1 MVELHIDRATLG
13 DVDQLAVLNKYL
25 IEDEQHPNPMNV
37 QQLAERMS
45 GWIQGEYVGYL
56 ARIGDCIAA
65 YCLFRDD
72 GNHFYLRQ
80 LYVDRDFR
88 RRGIATQLLDWMYA
102 SVWMDKKVRLDVLAH
117 NKGAMAFY
125 ERYGFE
131 TKVLKLEK

>member
-1 MVELHIDRATLG
+1 MKIAQATLD

-37 QQLAERMS
+37 QQLAERMR
-45 GWIQGEYVGYL
+45 GWLQGEYIGYL
-56 ARIGDCIAA
+56 ARIDDRIAA

-72 GNHFYLRQ
+72 GDYYYLRH
-80 LYVDRDFR
+80 LYVERGFR

-102 SVWMDKKVRLDVLAH
+102 NIWKDKKVRLSVLVH
-117 NKGAMAFY
+117 NEGAIAFY